1 MLIGWDGSQVA
12 ARAINDAIPLIEGA
26 DMLVVMTVDHGGTDV
41 DDGAD
46 PADVVSHLAQH
57 GLQATALRQGLQE
70 GTIADAL
77 LDHATTTQADLLV
90 MGGYGHS
97 RLHEVVVGGTTRAV
111 LRGMTLPVLMSH

>member
-26 DMLVVMTVDHGGTDV
+26 DMLVVMTVDHGGTDA